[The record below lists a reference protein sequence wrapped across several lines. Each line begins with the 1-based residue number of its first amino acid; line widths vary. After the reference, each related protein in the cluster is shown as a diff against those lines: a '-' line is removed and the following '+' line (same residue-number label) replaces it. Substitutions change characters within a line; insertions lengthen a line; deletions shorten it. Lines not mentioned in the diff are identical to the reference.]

1 MGTEVEKKEGG
12 VFGNRVSMVNPEAL
26 KAAMAQSASLDPR
39 GAAADG
45 SDYMNFSGK
54 RGVYEIGQEKR
65 DTTPDELW
73 LVNVPAFEDGW
84 ICWKGGRVLASRL
97 VSLGQPVPLV
107 DQNEHGPFDKDG
119 DGWYPAKSMTLRSI
133 DTGQQAYFKINSVSG
148 VSVFAS
154 LQKEI
159 TQRLMAGQPYWPV
172 IGLGRESFTAQG
184 YKNSKPVIV
193 VDGWLSD
200 EQVMN
205 ELPLIFDDENAEID
219 LEAMYAAAAGPKSLP
234 HSGEKNGAAEAEAP
248 AGRARR
254 NRRSV

>member
-1 MGTEVEKKEGG
+1 MGNEVEKKEGG
-12 VFGNRVSMVNPEAL
+12 VFGGRVSMVNPEAL
-26 KAAMAQSASLDPR
+26 KAAMAASSQLDPR

-65 DTTPDELW
+65 DTSPDELW

-84 ICWKGGRVLASRL
+84 ICWKGGRVVASRL

-107 DQNEHGPFDKDG
+107 DQKEHGPFEKDG
-119 DGWYPAKSMTLRSI
+119 DGWFPAKSMTLRSI

-159 TQRLMAGQPYWPV
+159 TQRLMTGQPYWPV
-172 IGLGRESFTAQG
+172 IGLGRESFMAQG
-184 YKNSKPVIV
+184 YKNSKPVITI
-193 VDGWLSD
+193 DGWLSD
-200 EQVMN
+200 EQVMT

-219 LEAMYAAAAGPKSLP
+219 LEAMYAAAAAPKSLP
-234 HSGEKNGAAEAEAP
+234 HDGENAGEATAP
-248 AGRARR
+248 AGRVARR
-254 NRRSV
+254 NRRAV

>member
-1 MGTEVEKKEGG
+1 MGNEVEKAG
-12 VFGNRVSMVNPEAL
+12 VFGGRVGMVNPNAL
-26 KAAMAQSASLDPR
+26 KEAMANSASADPR

-54 RGVYEIGQEKR
+54 RGVYEIGKEKR
-65 DTTPDELW
+65 DTQKDELW

-84 ICWKGGRVLASRL
+84 ICWKGGRVLANRL
-97 VSLGQPVPLV
+97 VPLGQPIPQV
-107 DQNEHGPFDKDG
+107 DMNEHGPFDKDG
-119 DGWYPAKSMTLRSI
+119 DGWSQAKSMTIRSI
-133 DTGQQAYFKINSVSG
+133 DTGQQCYFKINSVSG
-148 VSVFAS
+148 VSVFAA

-184 YKNSKPVIV
+184 YKNYKPVIT

-205 ELPLIFDDENAEID
+205 ELPAIFADDNAEID
-219 LEAMYAAAAGPKSLP
+219 LEAMYAEAAGSTALLP
-234 HSGEKNGAAEAEAP
+234 TDGDAEVEDVTP
-248 AGRARR
+248 VDTKIARR
-254 NRRSV
+254 NRRAL